1 LSAIA
6 PPATFF
12 PRFGKE
18 ACDGRRDS
26 AGPLILFAA
35 AMCLTPG
42 PNVVLVTACAVNF
55 GFRSTVPQI
64 LGITL
69 GFGVMILA
77 AGLGLAGLLQAAP
90 QLHDWFKYAGIAYL
104 LYLAWR
110 IEAVLIT
117 WLNPKGWVTTLGALA
132 AYTTATGN
140 VLAQTSIVA
149 VVLAIVCGISVTIWA
164 AFGTAI
170 SRLLA
175 TPRLRKIFNR
185 SMAALLIGSLL
196 PVFFQ
201 FLTPPGFRP
210 PSPAGKA

>member
-1 LSAIA
+1 
-6 PPATFF
+6 
-12 PRFGKE
+12 
-18 ACDGRRDS
+18 
-26 AGPLILFAA
+26 
-35 AMCLTPG
+35 MCLTPG

-110 IEAVLIT
+110 IAGANAAGSKAGRARPINFVEAVLIT